1 MAEYDELDSQIAAL
15 ELTMGVA
22 ASVAASFESELG
34 RMRDSLV
41 TTNREAGSLTSSLN
55 HGLSQAFNGLV
66 FEGETLS
73 DVMRQL
79 AQSMSNTAYNSA
91 VSPVQGATSGAVGE
105 GVAGLLSG
113 VLAFARGGVF
123 SGGRIVPF
131 ARGGVVSE
139 ATGFAMPGATGV
151 MGEAGPEA
159 IMPLSRGEDGRLGVQ
174 AQGGARPVNLVMNIQ
189 TNDAQSF
196 QRSQSQIAAQAMR
209 ALSRGQ
215 RNT

>member
-1 MAEYDELDSQIAAL
+1 MAEYDELDSQITAL
-15 ELTMGVA
+15 ELTMGGA
-22 ASVAASFESELG
+22 ANVAASFEGELG

-41 TTNREAGSLTSSLN
+41 ATNREAGSLTSSLN
-55 HGLSQAFNGLV
+55 RGLSQAFNGLV

-79 AQSMSNTAYNSA
+79 ARSMSSSAYSSA
-91 VSPVQGATSGAVGE
+91 VSPVQSATSGAVSE
-105 GVAGLLSG
+105 GLSGLLSG

-123 SGGRIVPF
+123 SQGRIVPF

-139 ATGFAMPGATGV
+139 TTGFAMSGATGV

-159 IMPLSRGEDGRLGVQ
+159 IMPLSRGEDGKLGVQ